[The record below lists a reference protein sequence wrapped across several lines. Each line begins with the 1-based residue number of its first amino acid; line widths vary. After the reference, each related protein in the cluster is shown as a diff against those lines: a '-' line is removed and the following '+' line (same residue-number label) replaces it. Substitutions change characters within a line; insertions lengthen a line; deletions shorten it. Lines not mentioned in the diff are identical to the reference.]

1 MESTPTRQLHK
12 VLTLRAI
19 VFLMLG
25 VLCAGVALKGFMIP
39 NHFLDGGVTGISI
52 LLHEVTHWSISLILL
67 VLNLPFVIIGFRK
80 ISPAFGLVSLVAI
93 VLLALFMHFVSVP
106 AITDDKILIAVFGGF
121 LIGLGIGFV
130 IRGGGVIDG
139 MEVIADYTNR
149 KVAFSSAEIIMLIN
163 TILFLSAAYFFGI
176 ETALYSILTY
186 FTAMQTSNYVVDGFD
201 EYTAITIVSTE
212 PEKVKRAIVENFD
225 KAIFVYKGER
235 GYLPGNFDVKHDCD
249 IVVSIVTRLET
260 HRLTEYVSS
269 IDPKAFIFLQGIKE
283 VRGGVIKKKVAH

>member
-1 MESTPTRQLHK
+1 MEHKTAVQLHRI
-12 VLTLRAI
+12 LTLRAL
-19 VFLMLG
+19 VFLILG

-39 NHFLDGGVTGISI
+39 NHFLDGGITGISI
-52 LLHEVTHWSISLILL
+52 LLHEVTHFNISLILL
-67 VLNLPFVIIGFRK
+67 GLNLPFVVIGFRK
-80 ISPAFGLVSLVAI
+80 IGRTFGIISLCAI
-93 VLLALFMHFVSVP
+93 VLLAVFMHFIHIP

-149 KVAFSSAEIIMLIN
+149 KVAFSSGEIIMLIN
-163 TILFLSAAYFFGI
+163 TILFLCAAIFFGI

-186 FTAMQTSNYVVDGFD
+186 FTAMKTSDYVIDGFD
-201 EYTAITIVSTE
+201 EYTAITVVSTK
-212 PEKVKRAIVENFD
+212 PEEIKRVIVEEFD

-235 GYLPGNFDVKHDCD
+235 GYLPGSFNVKHDCD

-260 HRLTEYVSS
+260 HRLTEYIAQV
-269 IDPKAFIFLQGIKE
+269 DPKAFMFLNGIKE
-283 VRGGVIKKKVAH
+283 VRGGVIRKKTAH